1 MRTCQYC
8 GKSIPK
14 DAKYCPFCGK
24 TPPNHQKEKKIIAI
38 TVVTSGVLALIV
50 IGLIFYHA
58 RSHSDISENKVTA
71 NSTSSNDTS
80 AVFDNTAP
88 QADENS
94 SLDKSSQNET
104 NDSESD
110 KKTDGITMEQAEV
123 ALTQIDNTISR
134 YVGVVLMKQKQDGIN
149 QNSGDCFEV
158 VLTDA
163 EKIRAAALASAPDGV
178 INGVFRENAIGIV
191 SDENAM
197 YGPNGDGY
205 HGISVGTKSVERNC
219 RNLFGTEANWE
230 ELQIREKCHL
240 YDAVKYTDSA
250 GTHAVLIDREIES
263 EIEQSSIDYRIKEN
277 NGTFIGEVDLFWGY
291 WGELKNNPGISNYKI
306 EYELIPSKKSEYG
319 LIISSMKIIK
329 AVVPDTDT
337 QSDSHFSDSPSSDAI
352 VNYSDS
358 ITEITERQPFYG
370 VWCYASKDPHEAQN
384 KADELSQRGLDGR
397 VYISSEWSNLN
408 QERWYCTSAGMSL
421 TEADAEIVLETARN
435 AGYSGAYI
443 KYSGEYIG

>member
-80 AVFDNTAP
+80 AVFDNSAP
-88 QADENS
+88 PADENS
-94 SLDKSSQNET
+94 SLDKSSQNEM

-110 KKTDGITMEQAEV
+110 KKSDGITMEQAEV